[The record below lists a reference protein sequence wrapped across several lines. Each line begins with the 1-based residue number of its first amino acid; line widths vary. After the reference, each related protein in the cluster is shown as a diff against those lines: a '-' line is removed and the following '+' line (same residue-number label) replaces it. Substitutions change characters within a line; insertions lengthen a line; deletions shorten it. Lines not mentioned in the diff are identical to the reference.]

1 MKNFFAEHKT
11 LSIIIAA
18 VVSVAAAAIIVT
30 VVVLNVKHNTDN
42 GDVNSTNSS
51 SVTSSAVNIPDIV
64 SEPTSSET
72 LSDDGN
78 FISPDEN
85 AASSSSSSTSTAPSS
100 SSAPK
105 KAEARPTAPKDKNGT
120 TASQAPAAPATS
132 APTQPTTPTQP
143 SNPGLSESTNK
154 PLDNWTGFEFD
165 EEALKNAKCDCCG
178 LPLGD
183 GTNGTCEGS
192 SRTIFVEDG
201 KAKERLVCKNGE
213 KVVTY

>member
-1 MKNFFAEHKT
+1 MKNFFTEHKT

-18 VVSVAAAAIIVT
+18 VAGVAAAAIIVT
-30 VVVLNVKHNTDN
+30 VIVLNVKHNTDN
-42 GDVNSTNSS
+42 GDVNSTDSS
-51 SVTSSAVNIPDIV
+51 SVISSAVNIPDIV

-100 SSAPK
+100 SSTPK

-120 TASQAPAAPATS
+120 TASQAPATS

-143 SNPGLSESTNK
+143 STPELSESTNK

-165 EEALKNAKCDCCG
+165 EDKLKDAKCDCCG

-183 GTNGTCEGS
+183 GTNGTCEGG
-192 SRTIFVEDG
+192 TKMPFVEDG
-201 KAKERLVCKNGE
+201 KAKERFVCKNGE

>member
-1 MKNFFAEHKT
+1 MKNFFTEHKT

-18 VVSVAAAAIIVT
+18 VVGIAAAAIIVT
-30 VVVLNVKHNTDN
+30 VIVLNVKHNTDN
-42 GDVNSTNSS
+42 GDVNSTDSS
-51 SVTSSAVNIPDIV
+51 SVISSAVNIPDIV

-100 SSAPK
+100 SSTPK

-120 TASQAPAAPATS
+120 TASQAPATS
-132 APTQPTTPTQP
+132 APAQPTTPTQP

-165 EEALKNAKCDCCG
+165 EDRIKGAKCSVCG

-183 GTNGTCEGS
+183 GTNGTCVGPGS
-192 SRTIFVEDG
+192 MPFVEDG
-201 KAKERLVCKNGE
+201 KVKERLTCKNGE

>member
-1 MKNFFAEHKT
+1 MKNFFTEHKT

-18 VVSVAAAAIIVT
+18 VVGIAAAAIIVT
-30 VVVLNVKHNTDN
+30 AIVLNVKHNTDN
-42 GDVNSTNSS
+42 GDVNSTDSS

-120 TASQAPAAPATS
+120 TASQAPATS

-154 PLDNWTGFEFD
+154 PLDNWKGFEFD
-165 EEALKNAKCDCCG
+165 EDRLKDAKCICG
-178 LPLGD
+178 LPFGD
-183 GTNGTCEGS
+183 GTNGTCQGAECVS
-192 SRTIFVEDG
+192 YFEDG
-201 KAKERLVCKNGE
+201 KWKTKYVCGNYVE
-213 KVVTY
+213 YAE